1 VKIIISS
8 NPEALKSENPSHT
21 VEAEYGDVCV
31 EGSILTLAHHG
42 PRSNNPAPCNAEIPD
57 KALVGPMDDAVIGL
71 SHVDLDTLGGVAA
84 ILRNKPDAPLF
95 WRVAEQVDLRGAHC
109 LETILSEQEA
119 DYPGLGHQ
127 VEEQLFAWWAHSE
140 QNKIWP
146 PRDGSVA
153 DVTSEVRELI
163 STIKL
168 ILDDDQDLIAEG
180 ELWKQ
185 EQQALDK
192 DSFVERIG
200 SVVLRS
206 SEQFVN
212 HLYGGADV
220 KAAVAFNPKN
230 GSVTVSL
237 ANPIDGVSC
246 CELVQELWGPEAGG
260 HAGIAG
266 SPRDSELA
274 AGDARKAALE
284 LASRLG

>member
-21 VEAEYGDVCV
+21 VEAEYGSICV

-42 PRSNNPAPCNAEIPD
+42 SRSNNPAPCNAEIPAN
-57 KALVGPMDDAVIGL
+57 ALLADSDLFPNEAVIGI

-84 ILRNKPDAPLF
+84 ILGYKPDAPLF
-95 WRVAEQVDLRGAHC
+95 WLVAEQVDLRGAHC

-119 DYPGLGHQ
+119 NYHQ